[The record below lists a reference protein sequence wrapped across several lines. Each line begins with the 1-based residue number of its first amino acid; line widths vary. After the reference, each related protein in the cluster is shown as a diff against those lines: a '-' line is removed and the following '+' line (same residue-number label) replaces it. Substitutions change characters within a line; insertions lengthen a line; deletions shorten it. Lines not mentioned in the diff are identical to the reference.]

1 MHGKIMLY
9 ECHWYVD
16 QRILYQKIS
25 GPVVAQDLVTIQ
37 TDGDPKVESGIRY
50 VHVIVDTLEVTS
62 FPINLGDLNKVMRRT
77 SSDKR
82 GWTVIIA
89 TNRMLQFLASTL
101 IQLAGM
107 RVRVVSTL
115 DEGITF
121 IAQQDNTIQLPV

>member
-1 MHGKIMLY
+1 MLY

-25 GPVVAQDLVTIQ
+25 GAIVPQDLMTIQ
-37 TDGDPKVESGIRY
+37 TDGDPKIESGIRY
-50 VHVIVDTLEVTS
+50 VHVIVDALDVTN

-89 TNRMLQFLASTL
+89 SNRMLQFLASTL

-107 RVRVVSTL
+107 RVRVFPTL
-115 DEGITF
+115 DEGVAF
-121 IAQQDNTIQLPV
+121 ILQQDNTIQLPV